1 MKKNFIKAAVLLS
14 ALGLGACQPATL
26 YNWGNYDATML
37 AYYKDASHIDAF
49 EAELLALIQQSET
62 SDKRLAPGLFA
73 EYGFLQMQK
82 GDNKSAVKFF
92 ELEKKNWPE
101 SKILMET
108 MIRAAGGSDHDKEE
122 AKTQGTQTNES

>member
-1 MKKNFIKAAVLLS
+1 MKKNIIKAAILLS

-26 YNWGNYDATML
+26 YNWGDYDSTML
-37 AYYKDASHIDAF
+37 AYYKDASKIDAF
-49 EAELLALIQQSET
+49 EAELFALIQQSET
-62 SDKRLAPGLFA
+62 SDKRLAPGIFA

-108 MIRAAGGSDHDKEE
+108 MIRAAGGSDSDKKE
-122 AKTQGTQTNES
+122 AKTQGNQTNES